1 MSFFVGQKSFEEVRV
16 CSVPLLYDTCNIWQ
30 RIQGRLRW
38 MQKSFKHLGGS
49 SSTFCTL
56 SVIHRVRSSYKH
68 KHRYDVAGLLLNY
81 RIYLSR
87 LIHTIIIFSIYITC
101 VRVENTLYLVC
112 GDIPFKCLK
121 TMPYQTMEDTPPPSH
136 PTTAPIVAPL
146 PYRTTSWH
154 LGKLY
159 LASKLELRESS
170 TKLQ

>member
-1 MSFFVGQKSFEEVRV
+1 
-16 CSVPLLYDTCNIWQ
+16 
-30 RIQGRLRW
+30 

-49 SSTFCTL
+49 FSTFCTL
-56 SVIHRVRSSYKH
+56 SVIHRVRSSDKH

-121 TMPYQTMEDTPPPSH
+121 TMPYQTMEDTPPPTQPPHNRTYSCSPSLPHHKLTFGKALPCLKVGIEGKLNKIAIKQSH
-136 PTTAPIVAPL
+136 QRNITSTSHQPPVSL
-146 PYRTTSWH
+146 YRTE
-154 LGKLY
+154 
-159 LASKLELRESS
+159 SKQ
-170 TKLQ
+170 KQQIW